1 MIHVTARRLSTGG
14 AAACP
19 RSPSPRP
26 PPDAR
31 PPGPRSRGR
40 RRPGVAR
47 SRLAS
52 RRNLL
57 QYLQRFLDESRNI
70 GRLARRDQVA
80 VDDHFLIDHVGAG
93 LLEVPLHGLPR
104 GHAVVLVLVRGE
116 QELRP
121 VADREHGFA
130 GSHKWFDESHRFLV
144 GSQLVRARPARDEQ
158 RVELVGL
165 HILERL
171 VHGRSDLSFV
181 ALELRAGLE
190 ADHRDLVPRISE
202 CVVGFLE
209 FRVLE
214 LRTQHA
220 CDPHGRTSLIWSRKP
235 PYARASGDCQDW
247 FAGAPCGVDQMCMQF
262 QSSVSVW
269 LDASEDDDRAISQES
284 ASGLADVLSGL
295 EERPQTAPEPGD
307 ADADAL
313 GAYLREIGR
322 GTLLTKAQ
330 EVELA
335 KQIEAGSDAA
345 RRRMTE
351 ANLRLVVSI
360 AKKYQGRGM
369 PLLDLIQE
377 GNVGLMRAVAK
388 FDHRRGFKFSTYA
401 TWWIRQAV
409 LRAIG
414 DQART
419 IRLPI
424 HIGDQTN
431 KLVRISDRLRDA
443 LGRQPTDQEIAE
455 ELGLTP
461 IEVEGLRQTARDA
474 VSLETP
480 IGEDGD
486 TELGHIIEDANA
498 ESPASAAMEA
508 DLKDQVDEVLST
520 LQPRERRVI
529 QLRFG
534 LGDGHQRALDEVAR
548 RLGTS
553 RETVRQLERHALDKL
568 RRTGRAESLRSYAAN
583 S

>member
-1 MIHVTARRLSTGG
+1 MQL
-14 AAACP
+14 
-19 RSPSPRP
+19 PS
-26 PPDAR
+26 
-31 PPGPRSRGR
+31 S
-40 RRPGVAR
+40 
-47 SRLAS
+47 AS
-52 RRNLL
+52 L
-57 QYLQRFLDESRNI
+57 
-70 GRLARRDQVA
+70 
-80 VDDHFLIDHVGAG
+80 
-93 LLEVPLHGLPR
+93 
-104 GHAVVLVLVRGE
+104 
-116 QELRP
+116 
-121 VADREHGFA
+121 
-130 GSHKWFDESHRFLV
+130 
-144 GSQLVRARPARDEQ
+144 
-158 RVELVGL
+158 
-165 HILERL
+165 
-171 VHGRSDLSFV
+171 
-181 ALELRAGLE
+181 
-190 ADHRDLVPRISE
+190 
-202 CVVGFLE
+202 
-209 FRVLE
+209 
-214 LRTQHA
+214 
-220 CDPHGRTSLIWSRKP
+220 
-235 PYARASGDCQDW
+235 
-247 FAGAPCGVDQMCMQF
+247 
-262 QSSVSVW
+262 W
-269 LDASEDDDRAISQES
+269 LDSAEDDDERA
-284 ASGLADVLSGL
+284 ASREASPDLADVLSDIE
-295 EERPQTAPEPGD
+295 EERRRPAPDPGQSD
-307 ADADAL
+307 PDDAL

-322 GTLLTKAQ
+322 GRLLTKEQ
-330 EVELA
+330 EIELA

-345 RRRMTE
+345 RRHMTE

-431 KLVRISDRLRDA
+431 KLVRISDRLRDS
-443 LGRQPTDQEIAE
+443 LGRQPTDEEIAE
-455 ELGLTP
+455 ELGLTTV
-461 IEVEGLRQTARDA
+461 EVEGLRQTARDA

-486 TELGHIIEDANA
+486 TELGHLIEDSNA

-508 DLKDQVDEVLST
+508 DLRDQVDEVLST

-568 RRTGRAESLRSYAAN
+568 RRAGRAESLRSYAAN

>member
-1 MIHVTARRLSTGG
+1 MQL
-14 AAACP
+14 
-19 RSPSPRP
+19 PS
-26 PPDAR
+26 
-31 PPGPRSRGR
+31 S
-40 RRPGVAR
+40 
-47 SRLAS
+47 AS
-52 RRNLL
+52 LWL
-57 QYLQRFLDESRNI
+57 ES
-70 GRLARRDQVA
+70 AED
-80 VDDHFLIDHVGAG
+80 
-93 LLEVPLHGLPR
+93 
-104 GHAVVLVLVRGE
+104 
-116 QELRP
+116 
-121 VADREHGFA
+121 
-130 GSHKWFDESHRFLV
+130 
-144 GSQLVRARPARDEQ
+144 
-158 RVELVGL
+158 
-165 HILERL
+165 
-171 VHGRSDLSFV
+171 
-181 ALELRAGLE
+181 
-190 ADHRDLVPRISE
+190 
-202 CVVGFLE
+202 
-209 FRVLE
+209 
-214 LRTQHA
+214 
-220 CDPHGRTSLIWSRKP
+220 
-235 PYARASGDCQDW
+235 
-247 FAGAPCGVDQMCMQF
+247 
-262 QSSVSVW
+262 
-269 LDASEDDDRAISQES
+269 DDDRA
-284 ASGLADVLSGL
+284 ASREASPDLADVLSDIE
-295 EERPQTAPEPGD
+295 EERRRPAPEPGQTD
-307 ADADAL
+307 PDDAL

-322 GTLLTKAQ
+322 GRLLTKEQ
-330 EVELA
+330 EIELA

-345 RRRMTE
+345 RRHMTE

-431 KLVRISDRLRDA
+431 KLVRISDRLRDS
-443 LGRQPTDQEIAE
+443 LGRQPTDEEIAE
-455 ELGLTP
+455 ELGLTTV
-461 IEVEGLRQTARDA
+461 EVEGLRQTARDA

-486 TELGHIIEDANA
+486 TELGHLIEDSNA
-498 ESPASAAMEA
+498 ESPASAALEA
-508 DLKDQVDEVLST
+508 DLRDHVDEVLST